1 MTREIT
7 RVEAFKVQTRPG
19 NISNIDDVVLFLCSL
34 IKTKPLLSSSPQ
46 ASGSCCGS
54 KLQYKNRNE
63 VVFCDLTPINSFA
76 MLTRALSRSKIPN
89 FSSII
94 VILQNLTTKQSIIDQ
109 TQLPLSK
116 ASNIQSFLVP
126 AGLRQYH
133 DGRPRGP
140 LWRGKKLIG
149 KEALFVILGLKR
161 FKNDDDEKLDRFI
174 KTHVF
179 RLLKLDMIAVLSEL
193 ERQEE
198 VSLAVKVVLLFSFS
212 VNMCCL

>member
-1 MTREIT
+1 M
-7 RVEAFKVQTRPG
+7 
-19 NISNIDDVVLFLCSL
+19 
-34 IKTKPLLSSSPQ
+34 
-46 ASGSCCGS
+46 
-54 KLQYKNRNE
+54 
-63 VVFCDLTPINSFA
+63 
-76 MLTRALSRSKIPN
+76 
-89 FSSII
+89 
-94 VILQNLTTKQSIIDQ
+94 
-109 TQLPLSK
+109 
-116 ASNIQSFLVP
+116 
-126 AGLRQYH
+126 RQYH

-198 VSLAVKVVLLFSFS
+198 VSLAVKVVLMFSFS
-212 VNMCCL
+212 VKCVVCEPFDSMLQRNVVFTFILFIFLCDLCLKVGSFLGLVSDLLGLQILSDSKARLV